1 MGFNKY
7 QFIEEL
13 REHLADEFGCPHCAE
28 EKGEKYQEPDAEKVY
43 EYINEYCANYTIYY
57 YKCWDICKELSAHNF
72 YIDELGVNAKDI
84 TELAFWS
91 LRFFIDE
98 QMGVYNP
105 KPKECEQETK

>member
-28 EKGEKYQEPDAEKVY
+28 EKGEKYQEPDPEKVY

-57 YKCWDICKELSAHNF
+57 YKCWVFSFFSQIFNTIICKVIHLLLV
-72 YIDELGVNAKDI
+72 LGYTRPFVH
-84 TELAFWS
+84 
-91 LRFFIDE
+91 
-98 QMGVYNP
+98 Q
-105 KPKECEQETK
+105 